1 MHNLFLTAP
10 SGTGKST
17 VIKKVLY
24 ELNISIGGFQ
34 VERCLDNESN
44 IYFDMIS
51 FKDKK
56 RNNIIGKCAKFKN
69 PIPNL
74 YTFETKGVEILN
86 TSLENSDL
94 IVLDEV
100 GFLEEN
106 AEFFKSSIRKV
117 LDSNKI
123 VLGVLK
129 EFDSPFLNELRNR
142 RDISI
147 IKITLDNRNYIAN
160 HILDILKNWNVSIK
174 NSRDEMSL

>member
-34 VERCLDNESN
+34 VERCLDNEGN

-56 RNNIIGKCAKFKN
+56 RNNIIGKCAKSKK

-106 AEFFKSSIRKV
+106 AENFKSSIIKV

-142 RDISI
+142 KDISI
-147 IKITLDNRNYIAN
+147 VKVTLDNRNYIAS